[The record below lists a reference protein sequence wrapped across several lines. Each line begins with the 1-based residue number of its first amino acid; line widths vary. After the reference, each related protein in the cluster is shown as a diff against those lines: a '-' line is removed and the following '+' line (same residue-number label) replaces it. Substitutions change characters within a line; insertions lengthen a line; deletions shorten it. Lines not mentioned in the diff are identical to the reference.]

1 MMLLL
6 PALLA
11 LGACSSSSDA
21 DESSSSESVAATT
34 AATTAAAATEAAE
47 PFKLGLILVGPR
59 DDRGYSQAHFE
70 GGTYAIEK
78 LGGELIV
85 VDKVNPADSPNITI
99 PQIVDDMIA
108 QGAHL
113 IIATSDD
120 MKDGILEAAAAIEA
134 S

>member
-1 MMLLL
+1 MRWKLMMLLL

-21 DESSSSESVAATT
+21 DTASSSQSATT

-59 DDRGYSQAHFE
+59 DDRGYSQAHYE

-113 IIATSDD
+113 ILSLIH
-120 MKDGILEAAAAIEA
+120 I
-134 S
+134 